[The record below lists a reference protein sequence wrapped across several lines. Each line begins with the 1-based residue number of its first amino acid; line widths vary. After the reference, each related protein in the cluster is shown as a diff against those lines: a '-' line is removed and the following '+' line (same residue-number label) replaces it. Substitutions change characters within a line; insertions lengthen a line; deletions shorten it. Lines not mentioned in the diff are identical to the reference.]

1 MSIKVVKIIHCAGRT
16 HEENH
21 HFVCWAFLDIWHCCW
36 FWSSLWNRMWIVK
49 FLILI
54 WWLEVGLR
62 YKYMCLA
69 HSTWDSFLWFY
80 GCYTLQSNDFWVEKH
95 LVKSTGGHFYSKRW
109 KIFFKNFRCS
119 LNDIFEQF
127 SKNNFPYSCSISI
140 WKKISKVLPNND
152 QIVWEIL
159 KLSIFLHIIGW
170 KFPTV
175 YSYTSLFYSFDSW
188 NYRLFQRIFFGEKRG
203 GRDYPMKH
211 WNTLQNTLRF
221 KRSFN
226 YTMACQFQ

>member
-1 MSIKVVKIIHCAGRT
+1 MNKPSLFYSKIYFWGLFWVKPIQKKPFAKIKPQIKVALKNRKNTPEHNLVSIKVVKIIHCAGRT

-109 KIFFKNFRCS
+109 KNFKIILDALLMIFLSNFQKITF
-119 LNDIFEQF
+119 LIPAAFQFE
-127 SKNNFPYSCSISI
+127 
-140 WKKISKVLPNND
+140 KKICKVLPNND
-152 QIVWEIL
+152 QIV
-159 KLSIFLHIIGW
+159 
-170 KFPTV
+170 
-175 YSYTSLFYSFDSW
+175 
-188 NYRLFQRIFFGEKRG
+188 
-203 GRDYPMKH
+203 
-211 WNTLQNTLRF
+211 
-221 KRSFN
+221 
-226 YTMACQFQ
+226 